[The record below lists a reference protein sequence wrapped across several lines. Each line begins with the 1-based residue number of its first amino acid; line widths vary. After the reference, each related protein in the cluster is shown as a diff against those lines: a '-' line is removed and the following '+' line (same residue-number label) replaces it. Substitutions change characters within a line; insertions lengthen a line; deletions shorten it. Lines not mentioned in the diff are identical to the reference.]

1 MIRRFTTTFAL
12 ASAFILAVAGT
23 AHADDARVFL
33 DHALGH
39 ANWIENGDRLEVC
52 DDNPDGYGVRAY
64 IYRPNPGGDTGNGT
78 VLIKASDPKYDYEC
92 ASASKDIDETISIYI
107 KICRYAGS
115 WVGDCKWTGIT
126 R

>member
-1 MIRRFTTTFAL
+1 MIRRITTTFAL
-12 ASAFILAVAGT
+12 ASAFFLAVAGT
-23 AHADDARVFL
+23 AQADNGYIFL
-33 DHALGH
+33 NSGLGH

-64 IYRPNPGGDTGNGT
+64 IYRPNSGDPGNGT

-92 ASASKDIDETISIYI
+92 ASASKDISETITIYI

-115 WVGDCKWTGIT
+115 WVGDCNWKEIT